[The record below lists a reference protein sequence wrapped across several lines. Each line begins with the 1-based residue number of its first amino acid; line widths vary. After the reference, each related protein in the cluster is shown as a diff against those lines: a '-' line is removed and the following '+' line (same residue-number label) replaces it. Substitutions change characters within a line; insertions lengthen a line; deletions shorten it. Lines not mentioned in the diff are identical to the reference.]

1 MQQVEQHLESLIQN
15 DESVN
20 DEYSQKS
27 LMRLATASAKIES
40 LDQFKEWMASDVREF
55 FPFGM
60 MMCALGRKQGS
71 RLLVDAMIGVSYPEA
86 FIRRIART
94 CEVSDRR
101 VISRW
106 VDSMH
111 PQLIDADQAD
121 RMLTPLELK
130 EFREFRLLN
139 IAAYG
144 FVDIAGMNGSYFSF
158 SRIPGKLTLAHARRL
173 ELLTPYLHQALLRV
187 HRASRLESEQIKCR
201 LLSSRECDVLALMA
215 RGMTNR
221 EIAAFLDR
229 SVLTIQNQVHHV
241 LVKLA
246 VRNRAHAVV
255 RAMEMGMVQKE

>member
-1 MQQVEQHLESLIQN
+1 MQQVEQHLASLIQN

-20 DEYSQKS
+20 DEDSQKS

-40 LDQFKEWMASDVREF
+40 LDHFKEWMASDVREF
-55 FPFGM
+55 FP
-60 MMCALGRKQGS
+60 LGRKQGS

-94 CEVSDRR
+94 CDVSDRR

-106 VDSMH
+106 VDSMQ

-121 RMLTPLELK
+121 RLLTTLELK
-130 EFREFRLLN
+130 EFREFHLLN

-187 HRASRLESEQIKCR
+187 HRASKLESEQIKCS

-221 EIAAFLDR
+221 EIAASLER